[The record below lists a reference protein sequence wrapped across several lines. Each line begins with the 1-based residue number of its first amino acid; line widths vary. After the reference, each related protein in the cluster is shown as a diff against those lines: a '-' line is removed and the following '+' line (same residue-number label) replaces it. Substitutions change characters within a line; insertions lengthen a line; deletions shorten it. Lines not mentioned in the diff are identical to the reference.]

1 MTYPYKSFEDW
12 LSDEE
17 RLGNVLRIET
27 PIKCGDDSSIVP
39 IGNGIPGKQPETE
52 MRAVSRYLHSLPGK
66 PIGVVENPIDNRP
79 DIPVVVNPWPSRQRV
94 LRGMGLATINDL
106 CRKIT
111 DIPRNRIKPLKMNK
125 TDASCK
131 EAVIFARSVDLRS
144 AIPRVW
150 VEFHQ
155 CLWSGFN
162 GTAIIYDPDT
172 GAHSLGK
179 IRVGQYEWQNADP
192 AQPFPEER
200 VKTCMYAAISRGG
213 TRPTNT
219 SRRYLRNLEQH
230 KPLPGVFVFGS
241 PPDLHVVA
249 ALKTLPWPEN
259 GDEYEMLGGFRKEPV
274 EVVQSETIPGLCV
287 PAHSHWV
294 LEGEFLPEGEKLPE
308 FAGDDN
314 FIPYIIGGGVYTV
327 FKVHCITHRRKPLW
341 TASLSSSGGLHGQE
355 GTHSGLAC
363 LNLEA
368 EALNHL
374 RGLGFLVRNVALL
387 AGPLVTVI
395 QLEVDGREKPFPAY
409 GKKVGMALAA
419 YGVHIATPYIIV
431 VGPDIDP
438 HNGRDVLWAMG
449 MLSKPVA
456 DAVVWKDGTPGI
468 EMMLGLSS
476 GGNPA
481 VSNGEQVV
489 IDATTPVPE
498 RYAAWRPRSDPPEW
512 EKEAIAKMKKKIE
525 GNC

>member
-1 MTYPYKSFEDW
+1 
-12 LSDEE
+12 
-17 RLGNVLRIET
+17 
-27 PIKCGDDSSIVP
+27 
-39 IGNGIPGKQPETE
+39 
-52 MRAVSRYLHSLPGK
+52 
-66 PIGVVENPIDNRP
+66 
-79 DIPVVVNPWPSRQRV
+79 
-94 LRGMGLATINDL
+94 MGFATKDDL
-106 CRKIT
+106 CRKII
-111 DIPRNRIKPLKMNK
+111 DIPNNRIKPLKVDK
-125 TDASCK
+125 ATAPCK
-131 EAVIFARSVDLRS
+131 EVIISGQSVDLRS
-144 AIPRVW
+144 NIPRVW

-162 GTAIIYDPDT
+162 GTAIIHDPDT
-172 GAHSLGK
+172 GSHSLGK

-192 AQPFPEER
+192 AKPFPEER

-219 SRRYLRNLEQH
+219 SRWYLRHLDQN
-230 KPLPGVFVFGS
+230 KPVPGAFVFGS
-241 PPDLHVVA
+241 PPDLHIVA

-259 GDEYEMLGGFRKEPV
+259 GDEYNLLGGFRGEAVDVV
-274 EVVQSETIPGLCV
+274 ESETIPGLYV

-314 FIPYIIGGGVYTV
+314 FIPYIVGGGVYTV
-327 FKVHCITHRRKPLW
+327 FKVQCITHRRKPLW

-368 EALNHL
+368 EAINHL
-374 RGLGFLVRNVALL
+374 RGLGFFVKDVALL
-387 AGPLVTVI
+387 SGPLVTVI
-395 QLEVDGREKPFPAY
+395 QLEVDGTEKPFPSY

-419 YGVHIATPYIIV
+419 YGVHVSAPYILV

-438 HNGRDVLWAMG
+438 HNGRDVLWALG
-449 MLSKPVA
+449 MLSKPVT
-456 DAVVWKDGTPGI
+456 DAVIMKDGMPGI
-468 EMMLGLSS
+468 DIMLGLSS
-476 GGNPA
+476 RGNHA
-481 VSNGEQVV
+481 LMNGEQMI

-512 EKEAIAKMKKKIE
+512 EKEAIEKMKKKVE
-525 GNC
+525 ER

>member
-1 MTYPYKSFEDW
+1 MAYPYKSFEDW
-12 LSDEE
+12 LNDEE
-17 RLGNVLRIET
+17 RIGNVVRINS
-27 PIKCGDDSSIVP
+27 PIKCGDYSSIVP

-66 PIGVVENPIDNRP
+66 PIGILENPVDNRP
-79 DIPVVVNPWPSRQRV
+79 DIPVIVNPWPSGQRV
-94 LRGMGLATINDL
+94 LRGMGFATKDDL
-106 CRKIT
+106 CRKII
-111 DIPRNRIKPLKMNK
+111 DIPNNRIKPLKVDK
-125 TDASCK
+125 ATAPCK
-131 EAVIFARSVDLRS
+131 EVIISGQSVDLRS
-144 AIPRVW
+144 NIPRVW

-162 GTAIIYDPDT
+162 GTAIIHDPDT
-172 GAHSLGK
+172 GSHSLGK

-192 AQPFPEER
+192 AKPFPEER

-219 SRRYLRNLEQH
+219 SRWYLRHLDQN
-230 KPLPGVFVFGS
+230 KPVPGAFVFGS
-241 PPDLHVVA
+241 PPDLHIVA

-259 GDEYEMLGGFRKEPV
+259 GDEYNLLGGFRGEAVDVV
-274 EVVQSETIPGLCV
+274 ESETIPGLYV

-314 FIPYIIGGGVYTV
+314 FIPYIVGGGVYTV
-327 FKVHCITHRRKPLW
+327 FKVQCITHRRKPLW

-368 EALNHL
+368 EAINHL
-374 RGLGFLVRNVALL
+374 RGLGFFVKDVALL
-387 AGPLVTVI
+387 SGPLVTVI
-395 QLEVDGREKPFPAY
+395 QLEVDGTEKPFPSY

-419 YGVHIATPYIIV
+419 YGVHVSAPYILV

-438 HNGRDVLWAMG
+438 HNGRDVLWALG
-449 MLSKPVA
+449 MLSKPVT
-456 DAVVWKDGTPGI
+456 DAVIMKDGMPGI
-468 EMMLGLSS
+468 DIMLGLSS
-476 GGNPA
+476 RGNHA
-481 VSNGEQVV
+481 LMNGEQMI

-512 EKEAIAKMKKKIE
+512 EKEAIEKMKKKVE
-525 GNC
+525 ER